1 MGAFTGVDIPPGPEY
16 VHRPVL
22 ERVLARVPWLIGI
35 GMAVVA
41 RLPTSS
47 RIRRRVLVEAYS
59 RSFAATDRG
68 DSWYIPSAYEP
79 DCEVIVPAE
88 FRALG
93 MAASYRGHAG
103 AFEAIDALMEP
114 FLELRWKA
122 EHLIDL
128 GDRWVLRARFSGS
141 GRTSGVATDQVW
153 GAIFRLSSRGRIAR
167 QDNYWT
173 WDETL
178 AAAGLDR

>member
-1 MGAFTGVDIPPGPEY
+1 MGAFTGVDIPQAPE
-16 VHRPVL
+16 HADRPAL
-22 ERVLARVPWLIGI
+22 ERMLARVPWLTGI
-35 GMAVVA
+35 ALAVVA
-41 RLPTSS
+41 RLPTTS
-47 RIRRRVLVEAYS
+47 RIRRRALIELFS

-93 MAASYRGHAG
+93 MAASYHGHAG
-103 AFEAIDALMEP
+103 GYEAIDALMEP
-114 FLELRWKA
+114 FLKLRWRA
-122 EHLIDL
+122 EHVIDL

-153 GAIFRLSSRGRIAR
+153 GAVFQLSSRGRIVR

-173 WDETL
+173 WHEAL
-178 AAAGLDR
+178 AAAGLEP